1 MSASTDF
8 CRSFVLAASPII
20 QTSFAS
26 SAKSASL
33 HPLDRLRDA
42 ELLERQAHG
51 DQHLVHLLVGDAE
64 HDGAAI
70 RVRDDES
77 LVLELPQRLAHRAAA
92 RLQLARDLVLDQALA
107 VLELP
112 GDDRLAQ
119 RLDHL
124 LAAGAALGLIR
135 YC

>member
-1 MSASTDF
+1 M
-8 CRSFVLAASPII
+8 
-20 QTSFAS
+20 
-26 SAKSASL
+26 
-33 HPLDRLRDA
+33 
-42 ELLERQAHG
+42 
-51 DQHLVHLLVGDAE
+51 HLLVGDAE

-77 LVLELPQRLAHRAAA
+77 LVLELLQRLAHGAAA

-107 VLELP
+107 VLELA